1 MLVSKN
7 HLRKFLK
14 KDMSDD
20 ELSSRLFQLGH
31 ENEFVNNL
39 IDLEITPN
47 RGDCLSLY
55 GIARDLNNFYDFSE
69 NLEVFNE
76 EIAELQ
82 FNFQNNAID
91 DCPRIAFLLIEV
103 EDLPVRYKPYLEE
116 YFTDLEIKKNN
127 FFTDVSNYLSYEI
140 GQPTHCYDF
149 TKLHS
154 GLKLTRIKKDHDFK
168 TITNK
173 QINIKESDL
182 VFTLKE
188 TPINLAGVMGGFSTG
203 CTQNSKTVLVECAYF
218 EPESIIGK
226 SIKYDLNSEAAFKFE
241 RGTDPDIIEMALRRF
256 IKIVEDHTTLKDL
269 KIYKEDNFKKDPR
282 FIEYDLKKIN
292 SILGVEVIEED
303 FNRYINNLGFQIKN
317 GLIFIPSH
325 RHDIQNYNDIAEE
338 IARLIGYDNLKKS
351 DIKLPLNNNSSD
363 LSLEDKVRSFLVEE
377 GFSEVINFPFSEND
391 NTGSVEIDNPLDS
404 NKRFFRKNI
413 TESIVQN
420 VIYNERRQKDSIK
433 LFEISDIYRFDK
445 KNKVFKSTKK
455 LALILSGRKD
465 YNFRDFNIMMDKKLL
480 DTILSNLTNETN
492 IEVNQISRE
501 NLDSK
506 IKHPIYS
513 AEIELKLIDEALI
526 SDKSTQLPRFK
537 EVKYS
542 QISEFPLIKRDLSFQ
557 VDDINEINELCRLID
572 SFRHELLRDSF
583 IFDFY
588 QDEKRNRCKVGF
600 RFSFQSMKKTLIDAE
615 VDEIIDDIVKSLSS
629 LKNTE
634 IPGYDYQD
642 S

>member
-351 DIKLPLNNNSSD
+351 DIKLPLNNNSTD

>member
-292 SILGVEVIEED
+292 SILGIEVIEED

-557 VDDINEINELCRLID
+557 VDDINEINELCCLID

>member
-557 VDDINEINELCRLID
+557 VDDINEINELCCLID

>member
-1 MLVSKN
+1 
-7 HLRKFLK
+7 
-14 KDMSDD
+14 MSDD

-492 IEVNQISRE
+492 I
-501 NLDSK
+501 
-506 IKHPIYS
+506 
-513 AEIELKLIDEALI
+513 
-526 SDKSTQLPRFK
+526 
-537 EVKYS
+537 
-542 QISEFPLIKRDLSFQ
+542 
-557 VDDINEINELCRLID
+557 
-572 SFRHELLRDSF
+572 
-583 IFDFY
+583 
-588 QDEKRNRCKVGF
+588 
-600 RFSFQSMKKTLIDAE
+600 
-615 VDEIIDDIVKSLSS
+615 
-629 LKNTE
+629 
-634 IPGYDYQD
+634 
-642 S
+642 

>member
-572 SFRHELLRDSF
+572 SFRHELLRDSS